1 MIDVLFVAGLA
12 ALLLG
17 TLAWGIKTLPAE
29 RWQMI
34 AAVPLAKSS
43 NGAWQGLNLTFYG
56 FFSATASTFGIAL
69 TIVLLASVGTPLLA
83 AAAVI
88 AVMMAICVPASKVL
102 ARVIE
107 GKHNTFTIAGA
118 AFLASLIL
126 PPASVVAQ
134 RALARWFDIT
144 IHVLPLLGA
153 AAIAYA
159 LSEAIGRMA
168 CLSFGCCYGKPLREA
183 GPRVARLFGRYHLVF
198 HGDTKKAAYASGLAE
213 EPLIPVQAITSVV
226 FALAGLAGL
235 ALFLAGHWR
244 LAAIVPAVATWGWRA
259 MSEML
264 RADHRGH
271 SRISVYQVMALIA
284 IAYLVVMLSIL
295 PSEGPALNLAAGLAQ
310 VTSAAVIVLLQA
322 CWVGLFLYYGR
333 SRVTGSVVS
342 FHVVAERV

>member
-1 MIDVLFVAGLA
+1 MIDVVFVAGLA

-17 TLAWGIKTLPAE
+17 TITWGIKTLPAE

-43 NGAWQGLNLTFYG
+43 DGAWQGLNLTFYG
-56 FFSATASTFGIAL
+56 FFSATASTFGIAF

-88 AVMMAICVPASKVL
+88 AAMMAICVPASKVV

-107 GKHNTFTIAGA
+107 GKRNTFTIAGA

-126 PPASVVAQ
+126 PPASVAAQ
-134 RALARWFDIT
+134 RALAAWFDIT
-144 IHVLPLLGA
+144 IHVLPLLAA

-183 GPRVARLFGRYHLVF
+183 SPRLARLFGRYHAVF

-244 LAAIVPAVATWGWRA
+244 LAAIVPVVATWGWRA
-259 MSEML
+259 LSETL

-271 SRISVYQVMALIA
+271 SRISVYQVMALVA
-284 IAYLVVMLSIL
+284 MAYLVVMLSIL
-295 PSEGPALNLAAGLAQ
+295 PSEGPAPNVAAGLAQ
-310 VTSAAVIVLLQA
+310 VTSAGVIVLLQA